1 MECET
6 IIRKKII
13 RNDNNDIKWK
23 TMITG
28 DGNKIYEHRWKSI
41 FKELLEIYSWV
52 VTYLTWDSEKTY
64 IRSVLVWRIEK
75 TLWFIWELFALPQAI
90 FLSLYGDFNYYVL
103 FQKLIFYW
111 VWWSSWDANQCCRI
125 LSLW

>member
-1 MECET
+1 M
-6 IIRKKII
+6 IRK
-13 RNDNNDIKWK
+13 DNNDMKWK
-23 TMITG
+23 TMIIQNGKQKTG
-28 DGNKIYEHRWKSI
+28 DGNIDARVF